1 MTNSKRHNISIFIFI
16 FSFFLIM
23 MQSCSVSQKKTETAS
38 DIFSQEELITIS
50 EIVGYF
56 DSIVS
61 SNLQEITDIDLAYNQ
76 YLDSVCPLI
85 LKKGNIGLSGINA
98 RSREKL
104 FDRLDQDHIDEIF
117 IVGDTLEYFS
127 MKVKKKIKKYYPY
140 YVILNT
146 DGKYADLLVSLSE
159 ENTFISKYYASIIEY
174 GDLSPSCYGMVLRD
188 YNQLD
193 FSNTYHRLLFI
204 VNILHSNE
212 QIKDR
217 FRR

>member
-1 MTNSKRHNISIFIFI
+1 MTNSKRHNISLLIFI
-16 FSFFLIM
+16 FSIFLI
-23 MQSCSVSQKKTETAS
+23 MQSCSDSQQKAKTTA
-38 DIFSQEELITIS
+38 DIFTPEELITIH

-61 SNLQEITDIDLAYNQ
+61 SKLPETTDIGLAYNQ
-76 YLDSVCPLI
+76 YLDSICPLM

-104 FDRLDQDHIDEIF
+104 FDKLNQDHLGEIF

-127 MKVKKKIKKYYPY
+127 MDVKKKIKKYYPY
-140 YVILNT
+140 YVVLNS
-146 DGKYADLLVSLSE
+146 DGKYVDLLKSLSE
-159 ENTFISKYYASIIEY
+159 ENTFISNYYESIIEY
-174 GDLSPSCYGMVLRD
+174 EDLSPGCYGMILRD
-188 YNQLD
+188 YDQLD
-193 FSNTYHRLLFI
+193 FSDSDHRLLFI

>member
-16 FSFFLIM
+16 FSIFLIM
-23 MQSCSVSQKKTETAS
+23 TQSCSDSQRKTETAAT
-38 DIFSQEELITIS
+38 IFNQEELITIN
-50 EIVGYF
+50 EIVDYF

-61 SNLQEITDIDLAYNQ
+61 SNLPEITDIDLAYNQ

-85 LKKGNIGLSGINA
+85 LKEGNISLSGINA

-104 FDRLDQDHIDEIF
+104 FDRLDQDHLGEIF

-127 MKVKKKIKKYYPY
+127 MDVKKKIRKYHPY
-140 YVILNT
+140 YVVLNT
-146 DGKYADLLVSLSE
+146 DGKYIDLLESLSE
-159 ENTFISKYYASIIEY
+159 ENTFISNYYTSIIEY

-188 YNQLD
+188 YDQLD
-193 FSNTYHRLLFI
+193 FYDIDHRLLFI

>member
-1 MTNSKRHNISIFIFI
+1 MTNSKQQNISIFIFI
-16 FSFFLIM
+16 FSFFLITT
-23 MQSCSVSQKKTETAS
+23 QSCSDSQKKTETAA
-38 DIFSQEELITIS
+38 DIFSPEELITIN
-50 EIVGYF
+50 EVVGYF

-61 SNLQEITDIDLAYNQ
+61 SNLPELTDIDLAYNQ

-85 LKKGNIGLSGINA
+85 LKKGNMGLSGINA

-104 FDRLDQDHIDEIF
+104 FDRLDQDHIGEIF

-127 MKVKKKIKKYYPY
+127 MDVKKKIKKYYPY
-140 YVILNT
+140 YVVLNT
-146 DGKYADLLVSLSE
+146 DGKYVDLLKSLSVE
-159 ENTFISKYYASIIEY
+159 STFIDNYYESIIEY

-188 YNQLD
+188 YDQLD
-193 FSNTYHRLLFI
+193 FYDSDHRLLFI

>member
-1 MTNSKRHNISIFIFI
+1 MTNSKRHNISLLIFIF
-16 FSFFLIM
+16 FVFLI
-23 MQSCSVSQKKTETAS
+23 MQSCSDSQNKTETTA
-38 DIFSQEELITIS
+38 DIFSQEELTTIH

-61 SNLQEITDIDLAYNQ
+61 SKLPKTTDISLAYNQ
-76 YLDSVCPLI
+76 YLDSVCPRM

-104 FDRLDQDHIDEIF
+104 FYKLDQDHLGEIF

-127 MKVKKKIKKYYPY
+127 MDVKKKIKKYYPY
-140 YVILNT
+140 YVVLNT
-146 DGKYADLLVSLSE
+146 DGKYVDLLKSLSE
-159 ENTFISKYYASIIEY
+159 DNTFISNYYESIIEY
-174 GDLSPSCYGMVLRD
+174 EDLSPGCYGMILRD
-188 YNQLD
+188 YDQLD
-193 FSNTYHRLLFI
+193 FSDADHRLLFI

>member
-1 MTNSKRHNISIFIFI
+1 MTNSKQQNISIFIFI

-23 MQSCSVSQKKTETAS
+23 TQSCSDSQKKRETTS
-38 DIFSQEELITIS
+38 DIFSKEELITIN

-56 DSIVS
+56 DSIVLS
-61 SNLQEITDIDLAYNQ
+61 KLPEITDIDLAYNQ

-98 RSREKL
+98 QSREKL
-104 FDRLDQDHIDEIF
+104 FDKLEQDHISEIF

-127 MKVKKKIKKYYPY
+127 MDVKKRVKKYYPY
-140 YVILNT
+140 YVKLNT
-146 DGKYADLLVSLSE
+146 NGKYVDLLKRLSGD
-159 ENTFISKYYASIIEY
+159 NTFISNYYESIIEY
-174 GDLSPSCYGMVLRD
+174 GDLSPSCYGMMLRD

-193 FSNTYHRLLFI
+193 FSDIDHRLLFI

>member
-1 MTNSKRHNISIFIFI
+1 MTNSKRHNIYLLIVI
-16 FSFFLIM
+16 FSVFLI
-23 MQSCSVSQKKTETAS
+23 MQSCSDSQKKAETAA
-38 DIFSQEELITIS
+38 DIFSPEELITIH

-61 SNLQEITDIDLAYNQ
+61 SQLPETTDIGLVYNQ
-76 YLDSVCPLI
+76 YLDSVCPLM

-98 RSREKL
+98 RSREIL
-104 FDRLDQDHIDEIF
+104 FDKLDQDHLGEIF

-127 MKVKKKIKKYYPY
+127 MNVKKKIKKYYPY
-140 YVILNT
+140 YVVLNT
-146 DGKYADLLVSLSE
+146 DGKYVDLLKSLSVE
-159 ENTFISKYYASIIEY
+159 STFIDNYYESIIEY
-174 GDLSPSCYGMVLRD
+174 GDLSPSCYGMMLRD
-188 YNQLD
+188 YDQLD
-193 FSNTYHRLLFI
+193 FSDPDHRLLFI